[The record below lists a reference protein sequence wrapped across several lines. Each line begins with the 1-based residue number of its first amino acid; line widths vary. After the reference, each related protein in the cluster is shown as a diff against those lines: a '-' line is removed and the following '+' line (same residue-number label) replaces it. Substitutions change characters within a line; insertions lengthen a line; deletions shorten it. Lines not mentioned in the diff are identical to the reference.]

1 MTNKFKIKKYKLRR
15 KKMKKMTIVP
25 IGIIAV
31 VLITVMMFACSMD
44 LVPGDD
50 ATADGT
56 SLPAEPS
63 DPSKG
68 LIHIG
73 VQPVSSR
80 LLDQLS
86 QSASGDVTSKAILF
100 ATKVDFTL
108 DYPDATGI
116 PDETWSRTVTFTP
129 PGDDMP
135 SLATTAEEVVP
146 ADGLTLTAE
155 VFNSTVSTTQPV
167 ITGTSAPFDVNAG
180 VTSSVTIIGI
190 PANTTTLPQSTPTSA
205 TLAQFPYTIDGSG
218 VMSISAVGGEGWF
231 DMSLDRTGISG
242 AGHYFRVMVDPST
255 SDGQDTDAYCMPIGT
270 DGSWLLQGADSGSA
284 YGFGITDVSENPMY
298 PDTRAA
304 FMIELPDSS
313 DPDYTDPT
321 DAFIA
326 VVLGNVTGSTA
337 AADYTVEWDVLSRPE
352 TVYSNVD
359 QTSAVT
365 LAQLSAQ
372 TKEIFYN
379 DNTTEDYLLTHY
391 YVLEPTDLAPAVND
405 ITVNVS
411 FDVLEQ
417 GHLLDTLGPS
427 DDGMLLLVGDDG
439 SGETEISPATVTFPD
454 QQTIELTYSFD
465 ASPYTGGIFFKIGAG
480 QKGNQYTVEWSNQTS
495 GYVEGTIE

>member
-1 MTNKFKIKKYKLRR
+1 
-15 KKMKKMTIVP
+15 MKKITFVP
-25 IGIIAV
+25 IGIIVAV
-31 VLITVMMFACSMD
+31 LAMAVMFACSMD
-44 LVPGDD
+44 LIPEDD
-50 ATADGT
+50 GAAEETP
-56 SLPAEPS
+56 LPTEPS

-80 LLDQLS
+80 LLDLLS
-86 QSASGDVTSKAILF
+86 QSASDGVNSKVILF
-100 ATKVDFTL
+100 SSSVEFTL

-116 PDETWSRTVTFTP
+116 PDETWTQTVDFTP
-129 PGDDMP
+129 PGDNQP
-135 SLATTAEEVVP
+135 SYAITSYEVVP
-146 ADGLTLTAE
+146 ADGLVLTAK
-155 VFNSTVSTTQPV
+155 VFNSTVSTDAPV
-167 ITGTSAPFDVNAG
+167 IVGVSDPFDVNAG

-190 PANTTTLPQSTPTSA
+190 PANSTTLAQSTQVSG

-218 VMSISAVGGEGWF
+218 VMTISDLGGEGWY
-231 DMSLDRTGISG
+231 DTSLDRAGSG
-242 AGHYFRVMVDPST
+242 TEGPGYYFRVMVDPST
-255 SDGQDTDAYCMPIGT
+255 GDGQDTDAWCMPINADGT
-270 DGSWLLQGADSGSA
+270 WLMTGESTGAA
-284 YGFGITDVSENPMY
+284 YGFGIDDGSGSPMF

-304 FMIELPDSS
+304 FMIELPDNT

-321 DAFIA
+321 EAYIA
-326 VVLGNVTGSTA
+326 VVLGKAGGSTDS
-337 AADYTVEWDVLSRPE
+337 ADYTIEWDVLSRPE
-352 TVYSNVD
+352 TSYTNVD
-359 QTSAVT
+359 QVNAVT

-372 TKEIFYN
+372 TQEIFYN

-391 YVLEPTDLAPAVND
+391 YELESTDLGPATND

-417 GHLLDTLGPS
+417 GHLIDALDSGS

-439 SGETEISPATVTFPD
+439 TGETEISPATWSFPD

-465 ASPYTGGIFFKIGAG
+465 ASPYTGGVFLKIGAG
-480 QKGNQYTVEWSNQTS
+480 QKGNQYTVEWSNQTP